1 MSLRERT
8 IKGLTWSG
16 TSQVITQISQFS
28 ITAILA
34 RLLSPND
41 FGLLGMTVVFTNFIN
56 IFCEMG
62 VSGALIQRQDLDER
76 HYSSV
81 FWLNIMAG
89 IVLTFITIAISP
101 YIAKFYSEPKLKPI
115 LMLISINFFITSF
128 TIVQKTILSKDM
140 DFKKIAVIDIVAVII
155 SGVVGIYFAYLGYG
169 VWSLIYRL
177 LALTS
182 ISMILLWALST
193 WKPKFIF
200 SMDAIKDI
208 FSFSANLMGFNVINY
223 IARNID
229 NLLIGKFLGSEP
241 LGYYTLAYRLMLYPI
256 QNISGVIGK
265 VMFPAFS
272 RIQNDLE
279 KVRTTYLKMIKAI
292 SLVTFPLMFGLFAV
306 APEFVNVLFGEKWQ
320 PTVMLIR
327 ILCICGIFQSVGT
340 TVGNIIL
347 SQGRA
352 GLQFQMQLVGT
363 ILVTIFIVVG
373 LKWDIIG
380 VSISYVVYTTFFVHL
395 SFYITNKLIKLSYVK
410 FYYKMLPSYA
420 MGAVTAVSLMLT
432 RQFFALTTLPTLITL
447 ICTGLLIY
455 ISLLIVSKNIIIKDR
470 RFFVT
475 LFKP

>member
-1 MSLRERT
+1 MNLKEKT

-16 TSQVITQISQFS
+16 ISQVITQISQLS

-62 VSGALIQRQDLDER
+62 VSGALIQRQDLDES

-81 FWLNIMAG
+81 FWLNIMSG
-89 IVLTFITIAISP
+89 IVLMFITMAISP
-101 YIAKFYSEPKLKPI
+101 YIAQFYNEPKLSPI
-115 LMLISINFFITSF
+115 LMLISVNFLITSL
-128 TIVQKTILSKDM
+128 TIVQRTIFSKEM
-140 DFKKIAVIDIVAVII
+140 EFKKLAIVEVISVIAAGI
-155 SGVVGIYFAYLGYG
+155 VGIYFAYSGHG

-177 LALTS
+177 LVLSFAN
-182 ISMILLWALST
+182 MVLLWVLSA
-193 WKPKFIF
+193 WKPRFIF
-200 SMDAIKDI
+200 SINAIRDI
-208 FSFSANLMGFNVINY
+208 FSFSVNLMGFNVINY

-229 NLLIGKFLGSEP
+229 TLLIGKFLGAQS

-272 RIQNDLE
+272 KIQNDLE
-279 KVRTTYLKMIKAI
+279 KVRNTYLKMIKAI
-292 SLVTFPLMFGLFAV
+292 SLVTFPLMCGLFAV

-320 PTVMLIR
+320 PTIILIQ
-327 ILCICGIFQSVGT
+327 ILCICGIIQSIGT
-340 TVGNIIL
+340 TNGNILL

-352 GLQFQMQLVGT
+352 ALSFKMQIVGT
-363 ILVTIFIVVG
+363 ILLTIFILVG
-373 LKWDIIG
+373 LKWGIIG
-380 VSISYVVYTTFFVHL
+380 VSISYVLYTAFFVHFT
-395 SFYITNKLIKLSYVK
+395 FYITIKVIKLSYYI
-410 FYYKMLPSYA
+410 FYSKILPSYA
-420 MGAVTAVSLMLT
+420 MGAIIAVSLMLT
-432 RQFFALTTLPTLITL
+432 RQLFALSTLPLLITL
-447 ICTGLLIY
+447 ICIGLFIY